1 MTIRQATVIPYC
13 EECRT
18 NFAIR
23 CRHATGKAAVVWR
36 VDPIPDQELP

>member
-18 NFAIR
+18 QFAFK
-23 CRHATGKAAVVWR
+23 CRHATGKAAIVWPI
-36 VDPIPDQELP
+36 DPIDQELP